1 MRAPCAVGAGADG
14 SPADP
19 SEVARALRNGGRG
32 ADHAVVA
39 RAPAVRSDIQL
50 CVVLFSYV

>member
-1 MRAPCAVGAGADG
+1 MGAEADG

-19 SEVARALRNGGRG
+19 SEVARALRDGGRG

-39 RAPAVRSDIQL
+39 HAPAVRSDIRL
-50 CVVLFSYV
+50 RVVLSSYV